1 MTKAQRREF
10 ENRLR
15 ESRDKIQAQRHEL
28 QKEIDIKNYR
38 IEDLKRSSQDK
49 CSNDSLFSQ
58 MLAIT
63 AIVDIF
69 KRIREKRERKELKKI
84 LETNLELTRK
94 DQLVNNLYEQ
104 VQERFDIVDKAE
116 SNDLKDF
123 LKENDVYSIFE
134 KGKFEEFVNNK
145 ESNSSSTTN
154 ESTKSQEK
162 EADNNIQKESQKNNK
177 IQNKEVDYGR
187 ER

>member
-49 CSNDSLFSQ
+49 CANGVPFSE

-84 LETNLELTRK
+84 LETNLELSRK
-94 DQLVNNLYEQ
+94 EQLVNNLYEQ
-104 VQERFDIVDKAE
+104 VKERFDIVDKAE

-145 ESNSSSTTN
+145 ESNSSSVTN
-154 ESTKSQEK
+154 ESSNSK
-162 EADNNIQKESQKNNK
+162 EQKVENSIQKETPKNTK
-177 IQNKEVDYGR
+177 VQEREVNDAR